1 MKTETIR
8 KGVNSLDAIYLEY
21 LLKKKGI
28 PRDVLAAEMKWSSS
42 TCQRRCAGS
51 SDWSVEEL
59 KVLMRLGF
67 DQNEINRIFFTDS
80 VLKVTQTDQGG
91 E

>member
-1 MKTETIR
+1 M
-8 KGVNSLDAIYLEY
+8 DAIYLEY

-28 PRDVLAAEMKWSSS
+28 SREVLAEEMGWSSS

-67 DQNEINRIFFTDS
+67 DQIEINRIFFRES
-80 VLKVTQTDQGG
+80 VSKVTHDQMDGERYDTD
-91 E
+91 

>member
-1 MKTETIR
+1 M
-8 KGVNSLDAIYLEY
+8 DAIYLEY

-28 PRDVLAAEMKWSSS
+28 SREVLADEMKWSSS

-51 SDWSVEEL
+51 SDWSVDEL

-67 DQNEINRIFFTDS
+67 DQAEINRIFFKPES
-80 VLKVTQTDQGG
+80 SKVNFG
-91 E
+91 ESEGFTNE

>member
-1 MKTETIR
+1 M
-8 KGVNSLDAIYLEY
+8 DAIYLEY

-28 PRDVLAAEMKWSSS
+28 SREVLADEMTWSSS

-51 SDWSVEEL
+51 SDWSVDEL

-67 DQNEINRIFFTDS
+67 DQKEINRIFFTSDVS
-80 VLKVTQTDQGG
+80 
-91 E
+91 

>member
-1 MKTETIR
+1 M
-8 KGVNSLDAIYLEY
+8 DAIYLEY

-28 PRDVLAAEMKWSSS
+28 SREVLAEEMKWSSS

-51 SDWSVEEL
+51 SDWSVDEL

-67 DQNEINRIFFTDS
+67 DQAEINQIFFTEVVS
-80 VLKVTQTDQGG
+80 KVTQAESEGERYDTD
-91 E
+91 